1 MKILKRQ
8 ITMTE
13 TDAVAL
19 IVVGG
24 LCLLIALILPHPT
37 RRWWLLALGVINI
50 FNGWRLRRKIS
61 AAKDSQSH
69 SDS

>member
-13 TDAVAL
+13 TDSVAL

-24 LCLLIALILPHPT
+24 LCLLIALVLPHT
-37 RRWWLLALGVINI
+37 ARHWWLWALGLGNI
-50 FNGWRLRRKIS
+50 FNGWRLRRKIA
-61 AAKDSQSH
+61 AAKNS
-69 SDS
+69 